1 MNSTRGKRIPVTHL
15 NPDAD
20 SLRNIHSSVNSETV
34 RIAVVDEDRL
44 FVEGICALLNQ
55 WDEFDVVGKGYS
67 AEDALTLCSRTTPSV
82 LLLGVCFG
90 GEIAVDTV
98 KRIVDQF
105 PGTNIFILASS
116 NEADEATACVLA
128 GANGFG
134 EREKLLANRLRS
146 LV

>member
-15 NPDAD
+15 DPDAD

-82 LLLGVCFG
+82 F
-90 GEIAVDTV
+90 IA
-98 KRIVDQF
+98 R
-105 PGTNIFILASS
+105 S
-116 NEADEATACVLA
+116 VL
-128 GANGFG
+128 
-134 EREKLLANRLRS
+134 RRRDS
-146 LV
+146 C